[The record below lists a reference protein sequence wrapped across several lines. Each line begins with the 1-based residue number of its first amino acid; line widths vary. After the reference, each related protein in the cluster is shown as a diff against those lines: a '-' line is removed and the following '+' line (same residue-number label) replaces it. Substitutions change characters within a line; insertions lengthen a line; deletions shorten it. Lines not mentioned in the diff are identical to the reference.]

1 MPIACRKC
9 QLRKR
14 LFGKRMSAISAT
26 IPREDS
32 PNPIVENIAFTDLGT
47 TLDGHPDFPTGLS
60 YLKKAWHY
68 RGAADAIYD
77 FGSVDETICSRY
89 NWGYDPVNYNVPEGS
104 YSTNPYDGSVRIRE
118 VKQMVQALHNA
129 GIKVIM
135 DVVYNHMFSP
145 DNWFERIVPECFLR
159 RKPNGALSNGSGC
172 GCDMA
177 TERAMLR
184 RFVVESVAYWA
195 REYHL
200 DGFRFDLMGLI
211 DVDTMN
217 AVRAAL
223 DEIPDRGPEH
233 SYVWRTVVGQRY
245 RGFAGHRACRTRPD
259 CRSLIIRIGL
269 FCDTTRDAIKGH
281 VFFSDR
287 PGYVNGGYA

>member
-1 MPIACRKC
+1 
-9 QLRKR
+9 
-14 LFGKRMSAISAT
+14 MSAISAT

-60 YLKKAWHY
+60 YLKKLGITAVQLMP
-68 RGAADAIYD
+68 IYD

-145 DNWFERIVPECFLR
+145 DNWFERIVPEYFLR

-177 TERAMLR
+177 TERAMFR

-200 DGFRFDLMGLI
+200 DGFRFDLMG
-211 DVDTMN
+211 
-217 AVRAAL
+217 
-223 DEIPDRGPEH
+223 
-233 SYVWRTVVGQRY
+233 
-245 RGFAGHRACRTRPD
+245 
-259 CRSLIIRIGL
+259 
-269 FCDTTRDAIKGH
+269 
-281 VFFSDR
+281 
-287 PGYVNGGYA
+287 

>member
-1 MPIACRKC
+1 
-9 QLRKR
+9 
-14 LFGKRMSAISAT
+14 MSAISAT

-60 YLKKAWHY
+60 YLKKLGITAVQLMP
-68 RGAADAIYD
+68 IYD

-145 DNWFERIVPECFLR
+145 DNWFERIVPEYFLR

-177 TERAMLR
+177 TERAMFR

-223 DEIPDRGPEH
+223 DEIPDRGPSILMYGEPW
-233 SYVWRTVVGQRY
+233 SASATAALPGTVLADK
-245 RGFAGHRACRTRPD
+245 AGLPQLD
-259 CRSLIIRIGL
+259 NRIGHFL
-269 FCDTTRDAIKGH
+269 RHHARRHQGACVLLGPSRI
-281 VFFSDR
+281 R
-287 PGYVNGGYA
+287 

>member
-60 YLKKAWHY
+60 YLKKLGITAVQLMP
-68 RGAADAIYD
+68 IYD

-118 VKQMVQALHNA
+118 VKQMV
-129 GIKVIM
+129 
-135 DVVYNHMFSP
+135 
-145 DNWFERIVPECFLR
+145 
-159 RKPNGALSNGSGC
+159 
-172 GCDMA
+172 
-177 TERAMLR
+177 
-184 RFVVESVAYWA
+184 
-195 REYHL
+195 
-200 DGFRFDLMGLI
+200 
-211 DVDTMN
+211 
-217 AVRAAL
+217 
-223 DEIPDRGPEH
+223 
-233 SYVWRTVVGQRY
+233 
-245 RGFAGHRACRTRPD
+245 
-259 CRSLIIRIGL
+259 
-269 FCDTTRDAIKGH
+269 
-281 VFFSDR
+281 
-287 PGYVNGGYA
+287 